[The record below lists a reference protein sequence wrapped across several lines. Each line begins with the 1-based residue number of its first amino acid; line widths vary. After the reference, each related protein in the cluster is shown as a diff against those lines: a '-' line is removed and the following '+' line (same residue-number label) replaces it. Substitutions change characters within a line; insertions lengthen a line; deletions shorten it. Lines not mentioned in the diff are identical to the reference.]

1 MKPAYGKKNKII
13 DKIYVIFMFFW
24 FTYQYFEQMLFLC
37 FFDLQYQY
45 FEQMFLYILAK
56 IVFNFFW
63 IRKLKKQFLKIWK
76 IKIKIVLIYIKK
88 NKIK

>member
-1 MKPAYGKKNKII
+1 
-13 DKIYVIFMFFW
+13 
-24 FTYQYFEQMLFLC
+24 MLFLC

-63 IRKLKKQFLKIWK
+63 IRKLKKQFLKI
-76 IKIKIVLIYIKK
+76 
-88 NKIK
+88 